1 MEDPKLCLMKDA
13 VELITSLL
21 AKHVLE
27 RADER
32 MAAKHNR
39 KCVGIQHPQRCYLCL
54 FKLTNPHT
62 QKQEDVLVTS
72 CFILS
77 AEAWF

>member
-27 RADER
+27 GAVERR

-39 KCVGIQHPQRCYLCL
+39 KCVGI
-54 FKLTNPHT
+54 
-62 QKQEDVLVTS
+62 
-72 CFILS
+72 
-77 AEAWF
+77 